1 MFVQGSHALAMF
13 YARALC
19 EWAWQLNMLR
29 TRTCASSFV
38 PRPLEEQSGT
48 NCMRMLASSP
58 GHSQFFNVTCSKTG
72 GPGIRSH
79 VTYVAYEG

>member
-13 YARALC
+13 YAHALC

-38 PRPLEEQSGT
+38 PMPLEEQSGT

-58 GHSQFFNVTCSKTG
+58 GHSQFSMLHAVK
-72 GPGIRSH
+72 R
-79 VTYVAYEG
+79 EGLVSEVM